1 MTSNKTPDPKS
12 GPKSEGP
19 EAGLRESGLSRF
31 SLDRRITVV
40 MILLTLVVLGTVA
53 TLSIPL
59 ELIPSGFEG
68 PFITIQVPWRDAPS
82 QEVLDKVVL
91 PLEEELSTIAG
102 LDDLDSYA
110 RTGLGMAWLQF
121 KQGTD
126 MDVAYRETRDRVERA
141 RVQMPDDIRQ
151 VFVFK
156 DDASGIPIYFV
167 GLAIDPSVVDSYN
180 LIQDEVILPL
190 ERLEGVASVETHG
203 LEEKEVLIELDRER
217 TDASGLNI
225 YDLAQQLSGD
235 NFTLSSG
242 TVRHGGKKLLLRS
255 VARYETLEELQN
267 RQVGPRTRLRDI
279 ATVTYDLPEK
289 KFRVRAMSRP
299 AVAISVMK
307 EGDANALEVA
317 RRVEEAVEEMRANPR
332 LQVIEVS
339 TLFNQ
344 GQVIMESL
352 GTLLNSGRIGG
363 IIALMVLFFFLRRF
377 RMTLIVTLS
386 IPVSIVIALTVMYFV
401 GESLNILTLLALMI
415 SVGLLVDNSVVVG
428 ENIFRLHGEGLS
440 RRRACIEGAGEI
452 ALAIVMAT
460 LTTIIVFLPV
470 SLVEGMGQFFLLRLS
485 IPISVALLGSLLVA
499 LIFIPL
505 SVYVT
510 LPKNGS
516 EAEAPHPVFNWLKGA
531 YNATFGL
538 LNRVY
543 TGMLTLFLRRRLDLV
558 LVLVAIFVVSGA
570 TVFQKVKFVESQD
583 EDRGGF
589 ELRVSLPQNTTLEES
604 EEYFLAGEKVI
615 EDLAEELDLD
625 GWFIFH
631 RATFGEY
638 QGWFKSPRTN
648 DISPR
653 EATKR
658 VKEALPEKAGVK
670 VRTAED
676 DRGDDRPNK
685 NVFTVSIE
693 GEDAETLETVAD
705 DLEAIFNRVPG
716 VLGTKK
722 TDDDTPSEM
731 ALVLDRER
739 IQAQDINPMVVSA
752 VVGYAL
758 RGQGLPRFHWGGK
771 EIPVTVRF
779 KEEDRDSLDELADFA
794 VPTNDGEL
802 VPLSSLAEPRY
813 LSSATRIFRNNKRT
827 SREITLDLEEGTEDD
842 TRKSLGALV
851 SAIDLPEGVTFGS
864 GGGNDSLNEDLQ
876 GMLFAGIVSIIFIYL
891 LMGFLFE
898 SFILPLSI
906 ILTIPLA
913 SLGVYWSHFIM
924 GLNID
929 FLGVVGLILLVGVVV
944 NNGIVLIDYVT
955 RLRHRGYERREALL
969 LAAERRFRPIMM
981 TALTTIGGL
990 IPLTVQGSSSIGLS
1004 YRSFGLTLIGGLTTA
1019 TLLTLL
1025 VIPVFYTFFDDARS
1039 IASSALKQALGR
1051 GKVGKKSSTAPAGT

>member
-1 MTSNKTPDPKS
+1 MTLEENT
-12 GPKSEGP
+12 E
-19 EAGLRESGLSRF
+19 RESRLPRF

-40 MILLTLVVLGTVA
+40 VILLTLVVLGTVA

-59 ELIPSGFEG
+59 ELFPSGFEG
-68 PFITIQVPWRDAPS
+68 PHLSIQVPWRDAPS
-82 QEVLDKVVL
+82 QEVLDKIVL

-102 LDDLDSYA
+102 IDTLDSYA
-110 RTGLGMAWLQF
+110 RTGFGMVSLQF

-126 MDVAYRETRDRVERA
+126 MDVAYREARDRVERA
-141 RVQMPDDIRQ
+141 RVQMPDDVRQ
-151 VFVFK
+151 VFIYKHDV
-156 DDASGIPIYFV
+156 SGIPIYFV
-167 GLAIDPSVVDSYN
+167 GLAIDPAVIDVYN
-180 LIQDEVILPL
+180 LIQDEVVLPL
-190 ERLEGVASVETHG
+190 ERLDGVASVETHG

-225 YDLAQQLSGD
+225 YELAQQLSGD

-242 TVRHGGKKLLLRS
+242 TVRHGGRKLLLRS
-255 VARYETLEELQN
+255 VARYETLEELEN
-267 RQVGPRTRLRDI
+267 RQVGPQTRLKDI
-279 ATVTYDLPEK
+279 ATITYDLPDK
-289 KFRVRAMSRP
+289 KYRVRAMSRP
-299 AVAISVMK
+299 AVAVSVMK

-317 RRVEEAVEEMRANPR
+317 KRVDAAVEEMRANPR
-332 LQVIEVS
+332 LQVIEVA
-339 TLFNQ
+339 TLFDQ

-352 GTLLNSGRIGG
+352 GTLLASGRIGG
-363 IIALMVLFFFLRRF
+363 IIALLVLFFFLRRF

-428 ENIFRLHGEGLS
+428 ENIFRLHREGLS

-505 SVYVT
+505 SIYVV
-510 LPKNGS
+510 LPESGGENDK
-516 EAEAPHPVFNWLKGA
+516 PHPVFNWLKRA
-531 YNATFGL
+531 YDSSFGL
-538 LNRVY
+538 LNRAY
-543 TGMLTLFLRRRLDLV
+543 TGMLALFLRRRLDLV
-558 LVLVAIFVVSGA
+558 LVLVAVFIASAGVV
-570 TVFQKVKFVESQD
+570 FKKVEFVEAQ
-583 EDRGGF
+583 EEERGGF
-589 ELRVSLPQNTTLEES
+589 ELSVSLPQNTTLEEA
-604 EEYFLAGEKVI
+604 EEYFLAGERVI
-615 EDLAEELDLD
+615 EGMADELDLD

-631 RATFGEY
+631 RSTFGEF

-648 DISPR
+648 DVSPR

-658 VKEALPEKAGVK
+658 VMEELPEKAGVK
-670 VRTAED
+670 VRTAEEEQSD
-676 DRGDDRPNK
+676 QLQNK
-685 NVFTVSIE
+685 NVYTVMIE
-693 GEDAETLETVAD
+693 GEDAEVLEVVAE
-705 DLEAIFNRVPG
+705 DLEMLFTRVPG

-722 TDDDTPSEM
+722 VADDSPSEM

-739 IQAQDINPMVVSA
+739 VQAQNINPMVVSA

-758 RGQGLPRFHWGGK
+758 RGEGLPRFHWGGK

-794 VPTNDGEL
+794 VPTGEGEL

-813 LSSATRIFRNNKRT
+813 LSSATRIFRKNKRT
-827 SREITLDLEEGTEDD
+827 SREIIMELEEGAEDE
-842 TRKSLGALV
+842 TRQTLTALV
-851 SAIDLPEGVTFGS
+851 SLIDLPEGVTFGS
-864 GGGNDSLNEDLQ
+864 GGGNEGLSEDLQ
-876 GMLFAGIVSIIFIYL
+876 GMLFAGTVSIIFIYL

-913 SLGVYWSHFIM
+913 SLGVYWSHFIF

-929 FLGVVGLILLVGVVV
+929 FLGAVGLILLVGVVV

-955 RLRHRGYERREALL
+955 RLRHRGHERGEALL

-990 IPLTVQGSSSIGLS
+990 VPLTVQGASSIGIS

-1039 IASSALKQALGR
+1039 IATTALRQALGR
-1051 GKVGKKSSTAPAGT
+1051 RKVAESGSAAPAGT

>member
-1 MTSNKTPDPKS
+1 MTRTEQAK
-12 GPKSEGP
+12 
-19 EAGLRESGLSRF
+19 RESGLPKF
-31 SLDRRITVV
+31 SLDRRITVM

-59 ELIPSGFEG
+59 ELFPSGFQG
-68 PFITIQVPWRDAPS
+68 PHLSVQVPWRDAPS
-82 QEVLDKVVL
+82 QEVLEKIVL

-102 LDDLDSYA
+102 IDKLDSYA
-110 RTGLGMAWLQF
+110 RTGFGMASLMF

-126 MDVAYRETRDRVERA
+126 MDVAYREARDRVERA
-141 RVQMPDDIRQ
+141 RAQMPDDVRQ
-151 VFVFK
+151 VFIFK
-156 DDASGIPIYFV
+156 DDVSGIPIYFI
-167 GLAIDPSVVDSYN
+167 GLAIDPAVVDVYN
-180 LIQDEVILPL
+180 LVQDEVVLPL

-225 YDLAQQLSGD
+225 YELAQQLGGD

-242 TVRHGGKKLLLRS
+242 TVRQGGKKLLLRS
-255 VARYETLEELQN
+255 VARYRSLEELEN
-267 RQVGPRTRLRDI
+267 RQVGPQTRLKDI
-279 ATVTYDLPEK
+279 ATVSYDLPDK
-289 KFRVRAMSRP
+289 KYRVRAMSRP
-299 AVAISVMK
+299 AVAVSVMK

-317 RRVEEAVEEMRANPR
+317 RRVDAAVEEMRVNPR
-332 LQVIEVS
+332 LQVIDVA
-339 TLFNQ
+339 TLFDQ
-344 GQVIMESL
+344 GEVIMESL
-352 GTLLNSGRIGG
+352 GTMLASGRIGG
-363 IIALMVLFFFLRRF
+363 IIALLVLFFFLRRF

-386 IPVSIVIALTVMYFV
+386 IPVSIVIALTAMYFA

-428 ENIFRLHGEGLS
+428 ENIFRLHREGMS

-470 SLVEGMGQFFLLRLS
+470 SLVEGVGQFFLLRLS

-510 LPKNGS
+510 LPKNG
-516 EAEAPHPVFNWLKGA
+516 AEEEKPHPVFNWLKRA
-531 YNATFGL
+531 YDASFGL
-538 LNRVY
+538 LNSAYAR
-543 TGMLTLFLRRRLDLV
+543 MLALFLRRRLDLV
-558 LVLVAIFVVSGA
+558 LVLVAVFMVSANFV
-570 TVFQKVKFVESQD
+570 FKKVEFVEVQD
-583 EDRGGF
+583 EERGGF
-589 ELRVSLPQNTTLEES
+589 ELQVSLPQNTTLEEA

-615 EDLAEELDLD
+615 EDLADELDLD

-631 RATFGEY
+631 RQTFGEF

-648 DISPR
+648 KVSPR

-658 VKEALPEKAGVK
+658 VKESLPEKAGVK
-670 VRTAED
+670 VRTTED
-676 DRGDDRPNK
+676 AGSDQLKNK
-685 NVFTVSIE
+685 NVYTVMVE
-693 GEDAETLETVAD
+693 AEDADILEAVAD
-705 DLEAIFNRVPG
+705 DLEAVFTRVPG
-716 VLGTKK
+716 VIGTKK
-722 TDDDTPSEM
+722 VADDSPSEM

-739 IQAQDINPMVVSA
+739 IQAQNINPMVVSA

-794 VPTNDGEL
+794 VPTEDGAL
-802 VPLSSLAEPRY
+802 VPLSALAEPRY
-813 LSSATRIFRNNKRT
+813 LASATRIFRKNKRT
-827 SREITLDLEEGTEDD
+827 SREIKMELEEGKEDE
-842 TRKSLGALV
+842 TRETLAALV
-851 SAIDLPEGVTFGS
+851 SVIDLPEGVTFAS
-864 GGGNDSLNEDLQ
+864 GGRDEGLSEDLQ

-913 SLGVYWSHFIM
+913 SLGVYWSHFLF

-969 LAAERRFRPIMM
+969 VAAERRFRPIMM

-990 IPLTVQGSSSIGLS
+990 VPLTIRGSSSIGLS

-1025 VIPVFYTFFDDARS
+1025 VIPVFYTFFDDARM
-1039 IASSALKQALGR
+1039 ITAGALKRALGR
-1051 GKVGKKSSTAPAGT
+1051 GKVPGEEPAAAPLG

>member
-1 MTSNKTPDPKS
+1 M
-12 GPKSEGP
+12 
-19 EAGLRESGLSRF
+19 
-31 SLDRRITVV
+31 

-53 TLSIPL
+53 TISIPL

-82 QEVLDKVVL
+82 QEVLEKIVL

-102 LDDLDSYA
+102 IDDLDSYA

-141 RVQMPDDIRQ
+141 RVQMPEDVRQ

-156 DDASGIPIYFV
+156 EDASGIPIYFV
-167 GLAIDPSVVDSYN
+167 GLAIDPSVIDSYN

-225 YDLAQQLSGD
+225 YELAQQLSGD

-242 TVRHGGKKLLLRS
+242 TVKHGGKKLLLRS
-255 VARYETLEELQN
+255 VARYRSLEELEN
-267 RQVGPRTRLRDI
+267 RQVGPRTRLKDI
-279 ATVTYDLPEK
+279 ATVSYDLPEK

-299 AVAISVMK
+299 AVAVSVMK

-317 RRVEEAVEEMRANPR
+317 QRVEAAVEEMRANPR

-428 ENIFRLHGEGLS
+428 ENIFRLFGEGLS

-505 SVYVT
+505 SIYVT
-510 LPKNGS
+510 LPKNGN
-516 EAEAPHPVFNWLKGA
+516 EAVKPHPVFNWLKRA
-531 YNATFGL
+531 YDASFGL
-538 LNRVY
+538 LNRAY
-543 TGMLTLFLRRRLDLV
+543 TGMLALFLRRRLDLV
-558 LVLVAIFVVSGA
+558 LALVAIFMVSGA
-570 TVFQKVKFVESQD
+570 VVFKKVEFVESQD
-583 EDRGGF
+583 EERGGF
-589 ELRVSLPQNTTLEES
+589 ELRVSLPQNTTLEEA

-615 EDLAEELDLD
+615 EDLADELDLD

-638 QGWFKSPRTN
+638 QGWFRSPRTN
-648 DISPR
+648 DVSPR

-670 VRTAED
+670 VRTAEE
-676 DRGDDRPNK
+676 DRGGDQRQNK
-685 NVFTVSIE
+685 AVFSTIIE
-693 GEDAETLETVAD
+693 GDDAETLQTVAD
-705 DLEAIFNRVPG
+705 ELEAIFTRVPG
-716 VLGTKK
+716 VLGVKK

-779 KEEDRDSLDELADFA
+779 REEDRDSLDELADFA

-813 LSSATRIFRNNKRT
+813 LSSAARIWRNNKRT
-827 SREITLDLEEGTEDD
+827 SREITLDLEEGTEDE

-851 SAIDLPEGVTFGS
+851 AMIDLPEGVTFGS
-864 GGGNDSLNEDLQ
+864 QGGEGGLDEDLQ
-876 GMLFAGIVSIIFIYL
+876 GMLFAGIVSVIFIYL

-913 SLGVYWSHFIM
+913 SLGVYWSHFVM

-969 LAAERRFRPIMM
+969 VAAERRFRPIMM

-990 IPLTVQGSSSIGLS
+990 VPLTVQGASSIGIS

-1025 VIPVFYTFFDDARS
+1025 VIPVFYTFFDDARA
-1039 IASSALKQALGR
+1039 IASSTLKRALGR
-1051 GKVGKKSSTAPAGT
+1051 RKLGESGSAATAGT